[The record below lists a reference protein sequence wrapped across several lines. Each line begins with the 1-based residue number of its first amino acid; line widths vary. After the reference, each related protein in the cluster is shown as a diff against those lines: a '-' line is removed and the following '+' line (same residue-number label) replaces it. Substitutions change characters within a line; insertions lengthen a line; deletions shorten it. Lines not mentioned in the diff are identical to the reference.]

1 MEIKNLVSLKVL
13 GDRYLKD
20 GETLEQQIDR
30 ISTAVSSV
38 EKDKDYWKDKFK
50 GIIDQ
55 RLFIPAGRIISG
67 AGVDK
72 KLTLSNCFTMNFVP
86 DSMDEIFNFVKY
98 GALVHKQGGK

>member
-1 MEIKNLVSLKVL
+1 MNDDGGVLLIASKNYSVQML
-13 GDRYLKD
+13 
-20 GETLEQQIDR
+20 ETARQM
-30 ISTAVSSV
+30 
-38 EKDKDYWKDKFK
+38 KFK
-50 GIIDQ
+50 NIIDQ

>member
-1 MEIKNLVSLKVL
+1 M
-13 GDRYLKD
+13 
-20 GETLEQQIDR
+20 EQQIDR

-38 EKDKDYWKDKFK
+38 EKDKDNWKDKFK
-50 GIIDQ
+50 NIIDQ

-67 AGVDK
+67 AGINK

>member
-30 ISTAVSSV
+30 ISMAVSSV

-50 GIIDQ
+50 D
-55 RLFIPAGRIISG
+55 L
-67 AGVDK
+67 
-72 KLTLSNCFTMNFVP
+72 L
-86 DSMDEIFNFVKY
+86 
-98 GALVHKQGGK
+98 